1 LKPPVSATL
10 LRNNLQSASVASDVV
25 SAEEEGTRPTD
36 ESLSDKPHL
45 LVVDDDREI
54 RDLVCRLLQKHGFW
68 VEAARDAG
76 AMDAI
81 LAVARIDLVILDVM
95 LPGKSG
101 LDICRDLRAR
111 SPVSIL
117 MLTAMGDETD
127 RIVGLE
133 MGADDYLAKPFNPRE
148 LLARIRA
155 ILRRVNIQAA
165 ASAGPQSAAAKRLCF
180 AGWQLD
186 LGRRRLEAPDGV
198 IVDLTTGEYELLM
211 AFAERP
217 QRVLT
222 RNQLLDLARG
232 RDATP
237 FDRSIDVQVSRIRR
251 KIESDPKTPSMIITV
266 RGDGYMFTP
275 EVEVA

>member
-1 LKPPVSATL
+1 MTVGAI
-10 LRNNLQSASVASDVV
+10 
-25 SAEEEGTRPTD
+25 
-36 ESLSDKPHL
+36 PHL
-45 LVVDDDREI
+45 LIVDDDREI
-54 RDLVCRLLQKHGFW
+54 RDLVSRFFVKHGYK
-68 VEAARDAG
+68 VAAASDARSMEAV
-76 AMDAI
+76 
-81 LAVARIDLVILDVM
+81 LATGPVDLVILDLM

-101 LDICRDLRAR
+101 LELCRDLRAR
-111 SPVSIL
+111 SSVPIL

-133 MGADDYLAKPFNPRE
+133 MGADDYIAKPFNPRE
-148 LLARIRA
+148 LLARVRA
-155 ILRRVNIQAA
+155 ILRRTTTAA
-165 ASAGPQSAAAKRLCF
+165 VVGAPAGAAKRLRF
-180 AGWQLD
+180 AGWVLD
-186 LGRRRLEAPDGV
+186 LGRRRLEAPDGL

-237 FDRSIDVQVSRIRR
+237 FDRSIDVQVSRIRK
-251 KIESDPKTPSMIITV
+251 KIEADPKAPEMIITV

>member
-1 LKPPVSATL
+1 MGATPQL
-10 LRNNLQSASVASDVV
+10 LI
-25 SAEEEGTRPTD
+25 
-36 ESLSDKPHL
+36 
-45 LVVDDDREI
+45 VDDDREI
-54 RDLVCRLLQKHGFW
+54 RDLVSRFFVKHGYQ
-68 VEAARDAG
+68 VASASDARTMEAALAAG
-76 AMDAI
+76 G
-81 LAVARIDLVILDVM
+81 IDLVILDLM

-101 LDICRDLRAR
+101 LELCRDLRAH
-111 SPVSIL
+111 SSVPIL

-133 MGADDYLAKPFNPRE
+133 MGADDYIAKPFNPRE
-148 LLARIRA
+148 LLARVRA
-155 ILRRVNIQAA
+155 ILRRT
-165 ASAGPQSAAAKRLCF
+165 SAAATIGKPAGAPKRMRF
-180 AGWQLD
+180 AGWSLD
-186 LGRRRLEAPDGV
+186 LGRRRLEAPDGL
-198 IVDLTTGEYELLM
+198 IVDLTTGEYELLI

-251 KIESDPKTPSMIITV
+251 KIEADPKAPEMIVTV

-275 EVEVA
+275 EVELA

>member
-1 LKPPVSATL
+1 M
-10 LRNNLQSASVASDVV
+10 
-25 SAEEEGTRPTD
+25 TD
-36 ESLSDKPHL
+36 RPHL
-45 LVVDDDREI
+45 LIVDDDREI
-54 RDLVCRLLQKHGFW
+54 RDLITRLLQKHDYK
-68 VEAARDAG
+68 VEAARDAN

-81 LAVARIDLVILDVM
+81 LAVTRIDLVILDVM
-95 LPGKSG
+95 LPGRSG
-101 LDICRDLRAR
+101 LDICRELRAK
-111 SPVSIL
+111 SPVPIL

-155 ILRRVNIQAA
+155 ILRRVTSA
-165 ASAGPQSAAAKRLCF
+165 ASSGPMKPTAKRLRF

-186 LGRRRLEAPDGV
+186 LGRRRLEAPDGM
-198 IVDLTTGEYELLM
+198 IVDLTTGEYELLI

-232 RDATP
+232 RDAAP

-251 KIESDPKTPSMIITV
+251 KIESDPRSPEMIVTV

-275 EVEVA
+275 EVEAA

>member
-1 LKPPVSATL
+1 MTVGAI
-10 LRNNLQSASVASDVV
+10 
-25 SAEEEGTRPTD
+25 
-36 ESLSDKPHL
+36 PHL
-45 LVVDDDREI
+45 LIVDDDREI
-54 RDLVCRLLQKHGFW
+54 RDLVSRFFVKHGYK
-68 VEAARDAG
+68 VATASDARSMEAV
-76 AMDAI
+76 
-81 LAVARIDLVILDVM
+81 LATGPVDLVILDLM

-101 LDICRDLRAR
+101 LELCRDLRAR
-111 SPVSIL
+111 SPVPIL

-133 MGADDYLAKPFNPRE
+133 MGADDYIAKPFNPRE
-148 LLARIRA
+148 LLARVRA
-155 ILRRVNIQAA
+155 ILRRTTTAA
-165 ASAGPQSAAAKRLCF
+165 VVGTAAGTAAKRLRF
-180 AGWQLD
+180 AGWVLD
-186 LGRRRLEAPDGV
+186 LGRRRLEAPDGL

-237 FDRSIDVQVSRIRR
+237 FDRSIDVQVSRIRK
-251 KIESDPKTPSMIITV
+251 KIEADPKAPEMIITV

>member
-1 LKPPVSATL
+1 MKPPVSAVP
-10 LRNNLQSASVASDVV
+10 LRNNLQSVRAALPAHPAEAEGTP
-25 SAEEEGTRPTD
+25 AEEAVNDT
-36 ESLSDKPHL
+36 PHL

-54 RDLVCRLLQKHGFW
+54 RDLVCRLLRKHGYW
-68 VEAARDAG
+68 VEAARDSA

-81 LAVARIDLVILDVM
+81 FAVARIDLVILDIM

-155 ILRRVNIQAA
+155 ILRRVTIQATTL
-165 ASAGPQSAAAKRLCF
+165 AGPAVAAAKRLHF

-251 KIESDPKTPSMIITV
+251 KIEVDPKTPSMIVTV